1 MNGGAQRD
9 LAPQT
14 QMLRLTVP
22 DFESRRGASRI
33 SLS

>member
-1 MNGGAQRD
+1 MNEGMHAS

-22 DFESRRGASRI
+22 RPEVLARLAPQ
-33 SLS
+33 